1 MLILVINAGSS
12 SIKYQLLNMDSDSVI
27 AKGLVERIGTSGGS
41 ITHKYLKNGVSDK
54 KQLHQEFPTHVEGM
68 KLIVELL
75 TAEDFGVINGP
86 SEIKG
91 VGHRIVQG
99 GGKFNVPVL
108 ITEEVKNEIKEMSA
122 LAPLHNPANLLGIE
136 VAQKFFPDIPQI
148 AVFDTAFHLTM
159 PPKAFR
165 YAIPNHFY
173 TDYKIRSYGA
183 HGTSHKYV
191 RRQAVEHL
199 NNQEAKII
207 TIHLGNGSSITAI
220 NEKGESIDTSMG
232 FTPLNGLVMG
242 TRSGDI
248 DPSVLFY
255 MVRECG
261 VKFEELD
268 DLLNKKSGML
278 GLTGRSDARDVD
290 EMYKNGDSNAILCLD
305 LYSYRV
311 KKYIGAYIAALNGV
325 DAIVFTAGIGE
336 NDTQLRSMICKDLDY
351 LGIKLDE
358 TKNIEFSGPDKVEE
372 IQTNDSK
379 VKIMIIPTNE
389 ELEIANDTVKILN
402 EIK

>member
-12 SIKYQLLNMDSDSVI
+12 SIKYQLLNMDSNSVI
-27 AKGLVERIGTSGGS
+27 AKGLVERIGTTGGI
-41 ITHKYLKNGVSDK
+41 ITHRYLKNGVSDK
-54 KQLHQEFPTHVEGM
+54 KQIHQEFPTHVEGM

-75 TAEDFGVINGP
+75 TAKDFGVISDP
-86 SEIKG
+86 SDIKG

-99 GGKFNVPVL
+99 GGKFNIPVL
-108 ITEEVKNEIKEMSA
+108 ITDEVKSEIKEMSA

-136 VAQKFFPDIPQI
+136 VAQKFFPNIPQV

-159 PPKAFR
+159 PPKAYR
-165 YAIPNHFY
+165 YAIPNNFY
-173 TDYKIRSYGA
+173 TEYKIRSYGA

-191 RRQAVEHL
+191 RRQAVNHL
-199 NNQEAKII
+199 NNQKAKII

-261 VKFEELD
+261 IKFEELD

-278 GLTGRSDARDVD
+278 GLTGKSDARDVD
-290 EMYKNGDSNAILCLD
+290 EMYLKGDQNAILCLD

-336 NDTQLRSMICKDLDY
+336 NDAQLRSLICKDLDY

-358 TKNIEFSGPDKVEE
+358 NKNVELSGPDTIEE
-372 IQTNDSK
+372 IQASESK

-389 ELEIANDTVKILN
+389 ELEIANDTLNILK
-402 EIK
+402 EM